1 MMNKRPAP
9 PEFLIVGRI
18 LAPWGRKGEV
28 KVEVMTDYPDR
39 FASGRVLYLDG
50 RPLRIEESRPHRQH
64 LLVKLA
70 TIDSIDDAEKLRA
83 HPLTIPSSELRPLG
97 DDEYYAFQIVGLKVS
112 TTQGRYVGEVTDVM
126 ATGGNDVYVVR
137 AGSREVL
144 IPAIDDVVKSVDLDA
159 GEMVIEA
166 VEGLLT
172 PG

>member
-1 MMNKRPAP
+1 MNERPAP

-28 KVEVMTDYPDR
+28 KVEVMTDFPDR
-39 FASGRVLYLDG
+39 FESGRSLYLDG
-50 RPLRIEESRPHRQH
+50 RPLRIEESRPHKQH

-83 HPLTIPSSELRPLG
+83 HHLTIPSSELRPLP

-112 TTQGRYVGEVTDVM
+112 TTEGRYVGEVTDVM
-126 ATGGNDVYVVR
+126 TTAGNDVYVVR

-144 IPAIDDVVKSVDLDA
+144 IPAIEDVVKSVDLDA

-166 VEGLLT
+166 IEGLLA
-172 PG
+172 PD